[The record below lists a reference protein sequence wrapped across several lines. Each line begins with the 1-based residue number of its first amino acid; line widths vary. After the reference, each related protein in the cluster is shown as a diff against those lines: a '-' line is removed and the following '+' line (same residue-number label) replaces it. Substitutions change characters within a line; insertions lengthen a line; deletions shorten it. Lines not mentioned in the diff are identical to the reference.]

1 MTGTGECVSS
11 YPAGV
16 YERIAGML
24 RRTPLA
30 AALLAALALML
41 ALLAGCGGTTPS
53 ATSLL
58 TTAQQK
64 FNATKSLHFIMT
76 VDHPGQPQNIGDFVL
91 TAATGDVER
100 PDKLQANVGVN
111 AGILST
117 NVQVVFIGAQEW
129 WTDPT
134 NNNQWA
140 PTTRF
145 ASLPI
150 TKVFDP
156 SAGIGTLLTQL
167 QHPSAPADGS
177 ANGASCWKISGTLDP
192 AALKSLFP
200 DVSASQPVP
209 TTFCVGKS
217 DGRLDSASL
226 SGEIFS
232 GDLSN
237 TVHTFYFS
245 KFDQPVDIKSP
256 ID

>member
-1 MTGTGECVSS
+1 
-11 YPAGV
+11 
-16 YERIAGML
+16 ML

-30 AALLAALALML
+30 ATLLASLALALAL

-58 TTAQQK
+58 STAQQK

-76 VDHPGQPQNIGDFVL
+76 VDHPGQPQQVGDFVL
-91 TAATGDVER
+91 TSATGDVER
-100 PDKLQANVGVN
+100 PDKLQASVGVD

-117 NVQVVFIGAQEW
+117 TVQVIFDGTQEW

-134 NNNQWA
+134 NNNQWT

-145 ASLPI
+145 ADLPI

-167 QHPSAPADGS
+167 QHPSTPADGS

-209 TTFCVGKS
+209 TTFCIGKT

-226 SGEIFS
+226 SGQIFS
-232 GDLSN
+232 GDQTN

-245 KFDQPVDIKSP
+245 KFDQPVNIRPP